1 MSSSNQAS
9 HYICK
14 CIRFC
19 ILCFSER
26 SWKLL
31 YSVQADSKQL
41 DALLDEEIP
50 MSTLNQSITLIA
62 SGSNKKYSDNFI
74 TFMNENY
81 RYSSL
86 FPLYFD
92 ERVSEG
98 DYRKLENS
106 LVAAWNSVLTQNR
119 ARSAKVLRQEEVIT
133 AEG

>member
-1 MSSSNQAS
+1 
-9 HYICK
+9 
-14 CIRFC
+14 
-19 ILCFSER
+19 
-26 SWKLL
+26 
-31 YSVQADSKQL
+31 
-41 DALLDEEIP
+41 

-62 SGSNKKYSDNFI
+62 SGTNKTYSDHFI